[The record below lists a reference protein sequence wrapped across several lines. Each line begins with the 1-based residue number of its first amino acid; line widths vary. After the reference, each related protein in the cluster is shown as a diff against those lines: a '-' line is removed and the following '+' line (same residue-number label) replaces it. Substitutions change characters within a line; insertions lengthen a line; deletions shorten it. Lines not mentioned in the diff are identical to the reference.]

1 METEHATSTLAL
13 SRHEITPQAP
23 RMADEQIDLIKR
35 TICRGADNDELQLFL
50 YQCQRTGLDPLT
62 RQIYAIKRWDRRSNR
77 EVMTIQ
83 TSIDGFRLIAGRTG
97 EYEGQ
102 TATYWCGDD
111 GTWGDVWLSSNPPVA
126 AKIGVY
132 RKGFREPL
140 YAVAK
145 FDSYK
150 QTDKNGSLSGLW
162 AKMPEVMIA
171 KCAEALALR
180 KAFPQELS
188 GLYTA
193 DEMSQADNSAIEAR
207 QERREEEAYSPPPPR
222 EIKPLSAF
230 ANARK
235 VMQQPVKEA
244 VVVDPDAPDWRN
256 VICAFGKKDGPLRN
270 KPLGEL
276 SDRNLDY
283 LTERF
288 VDSGEPIAEKDEDMV
303 NALMI
308 RRQQLKG
315 TKNVTAPMA
324 PITPVPAPAG
334 VVPEEQDNLDW

>member
-1 METEHATSTLAL
+1 MNEELQVATIPDRSVQLGALRAESPTNVVDVATLVANKLNHVIESKKLFANVQGKKFPTCEAWTTCAAMLGVSAKERDVRQTEEGDYEASVDLIDGSGAVVGGASAICGADEPTWANRPRYARRSMAVTRATSKACRLKFSWIMTLAGYQPCPA
-13 SRHEITPQAP
+13 EEVP
-23 RMADEQIDLIKR
+23 
-35 TICRGADNDELQLFL
+35 DNGFIED
-50 YQCQRTGLDPLT
+50 
-62 RQIYAIKRWDRRSNR
+62 RQDRRER
-77 EVMTIQ
+77 E
-83 TSIDGFRLIAGRTG
+83 A
-97 EYEGQ
+97 
-102 TATYWCGDD
+102 
-111 GTWGDVWLSSNPPVA
+111 
-126 AKIGVY
+126 
-132 RKGFREPL
+132 
-140 YAVAK
+140 
-145 FDSYK
+145 
-150 QTDKNGSLSGLW
+150 NGNGHS
-162 AKMPEVMIA
+162 
-171 KCAEALALR
+171 
-180 KAFPQELS
+180 
-188 GLYTA
+188 
-193 DEMSQADNSAIEAR
+193 
-207 QERREEEAYSPPPPR
+207 R

-256 VICAFGKKDGPLRN
+256 VICAFGKKDGPLRG

-334 VVPEEQDNLDW
+334 VVSEEQDNLDW